1 MSAVGCRKS
10 PREQGSHSLPNG
22 FDWPPRYDLHG
33 LRTAADPL
41 RVGRGRR
48 LVSRCPQLAHWCSR
62 ASPPLMPSG
71 ETSLGSGIESL
82 EVGRIVAE
90 RNLAGGARV
99 YCVGDRRRDKCPVG
113 TQHGR
118 QGRIQYVEQAKFTLR
133 SGGAIDM
140 PTAEL
145 TPPRCWSPVEL
156 RPKSVALRSRRPL
169 GPCNPTGR
177 APSGFVSRRCSSTRC
192 PRTRRERS
200 MSSPASSARVGRTL
214 QQPAGVHVELI
225 AGARTYGVGCPS
237 TLEYRELS
245 GDPKTR
251 ARPKRSPARDRAP

>member
-1 MSAVGCRKS
+1 MTRPPGGNPVRLGHCDSRRRGQPRRIGAGGHPMAENGSSLRQLTSARS
-10 PREQGSHSLPNG
+10 I
-22 FDWPPRYDLHG
+22 
-33 LRTAADPL
+33 TA
-41 RVGRGRR
+41 RSTCG
-48 LVSRCPQLAHWCSR
+48 
-62 ASPPLMPSG
+62 
-71 ETSLGSGIESL
+71 SL

-237 TLEYRELS
+237 TLEYREAQRGPEDTGTPQALPCS
-245 GDPKTR
+245 RSSTVTALFFSPKM
-251 ARPKRSPARDRAP
+251 